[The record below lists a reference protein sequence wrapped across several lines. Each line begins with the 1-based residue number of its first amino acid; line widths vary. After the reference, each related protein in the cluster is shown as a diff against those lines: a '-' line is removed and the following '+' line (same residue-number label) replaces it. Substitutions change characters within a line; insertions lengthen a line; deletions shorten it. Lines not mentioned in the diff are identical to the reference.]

1 MTGLIAYIDGFN
13 LYHAVHELKK
23 PHLKWLDLW
32 SLSQSFVRDGETVA
46 AVSYFSAF
54 ATWLPDA
61 NLRHRE
67 YVKALQHHRVTC
79 VMGHFKSK
87 LKKCKS
93 CGAEWTSHEEK
104 ETDVHIAARLV
115 ADAYEDKFDRA
126 LLITADSDL
135 APALNII
142 GAAFPTK
149 QLFVVA
155 PPGRFNHA
163 RSLNTK
169 LVITPGRLAKCLLP
183 ETAVGADG
191 GVLFQRPKAYAPPIP
206 AQKP

>member
-1 MTGLIAYIDGFN
+1 MTRLIAYIDGFN

-23 PHLKWLDLW
+23 PQLKWLDLW

-46 AVSYFSAF
+46 AVNYFSAF

-67 YVKALQHHRVTC
+67 YVKALQHQGVSC
-79 VMGHFKSK
+79 IMGHFKNK
-87 LKKCKS
+87 PMKCKP
-93 CGAEWTSHEEK
+93 CGAVWTSHEEK

-135 APALNII
+135 APAPNII

-169 LVITPGRLAKCLLP
+169 MVITPGKLAKFLLP
-183 ETAVGADG
+183 ETAAGVDG
-191 GVLFQRPKAYAPPIP
+191 KALFQRPKSYAPVLP
-206 AQKP
+206 APKP